1 MVEERKTAA
10 VDERTIA
17 VEEHKKAQQRKLALG
32 HMMEKE
38 PVRRL
43 VENRTV
49 VQVQGMLVQVRT
61 LELELGRMLAQV
73 RMMELELERKRVQ
86 EHMLV
91 RVLDKMAL
99 GRRPERELD
108 KMAREHKLEQ
118 VPGRTIVQERTK
130 EPELKHKL
138 AQVRRLVQLVRKM
151 AVEQHKSVEEPRT
164 TVVEQHKLVE
174 EERSKLAEEQRK
186 LVEERD
192 RLAVGH
198 GRLAEEQLHKRELT
212 ERHKKPLVPLEP

>member
-1 MVEERKTAA
+1 M
-10 VDERTIA
+10 
-17 VEEHKKAQQRKLALG
+17 
-32 HMMEKE
+32 
-38 PVRRL
+38 
-43 VENRTV
+43 
-49 VQVQGMLVQVRT
+49 
-61 LELELGRMLAQV
+61 
-73 RMMELELERKRVQ
+73 
-86 EHMLV
+86 

-174 EERSKLAEEQRK
+174 EQRKIAEERSKLAEEQRK